1 MIHRI
6 KKTRKYLAPTAKVTQ
21 LALESGLMQDSGRFN
36 VQVQELD
43 NINKKYGTS
52 EAEPTYFEF

>member
-1 MIHRI
+1 MIRRI
-6 KKTRKYLAPTAKVTQ
+6 KKTRKYLAPAAKVTQ
-21 LALESGLMQDSGRFN
+21 LVLESGLLQDSGRFN